1 MQLYNQIAGIK
12 FAVGS
17 QAEVWFI
24 CCHQMV
30 SRTAR

>member
-1 MQLYNQIAGIK
+1 MQLYSQITGVQ

-24 CCHQMV
+24 CCHQTAP
-30 SRTAR
+30 RTVR